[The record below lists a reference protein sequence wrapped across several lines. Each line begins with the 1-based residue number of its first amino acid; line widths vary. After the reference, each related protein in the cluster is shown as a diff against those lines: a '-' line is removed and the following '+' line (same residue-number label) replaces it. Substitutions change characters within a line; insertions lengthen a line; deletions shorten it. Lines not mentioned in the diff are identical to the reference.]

1 MPRRDT
7 NYMCLLILK
16 IESGYLKLEEH
27 RYYPQVFL
35 EVCRYGADNRALQL
49 LDESDESDNMPE
61 KSGEEFNSD
70 YKSDD
75 ADNES

>member
-35 EVCRYGADNRALQL
+35 EVCRY
-49 LDESDESDNMPE
+49 ESDESDNMPE
-61 KSGEEFNSD
+61 ESGEEFNSD